1 MSGTFEVILG
11 AILSIIITIWIEY
24 TRKPKLRFKASHE
37 NDIDYSRLPEKRPA
51 QKARFLSLVIENKR
65 LSLPFR
71 WLSRNAALQCHAA
84 IGFYH
89 LDGQNVFGRKMNGRW
104 SGSVEPTP
112 TVQISG
118 EGISIENLFV
128 SGNQTSASTTLQDIY
143 PGEKASLDI
152 AARFD
157 DDKVCYGWNDE
168 GYFSNPLWRN
178 PKWGLPS
185 GRYIVKVEL
194 ISSGDKTIGY
204 YRLVNDVDIS
214 SFRLENASP
223 EDIKR
228 VK

>member
-1 MSGTFEVILG
+1 MNGTFEVILG
-11 AILSIIITIWIEY
+11 AILSIVITIWIEFL
-24 TRKPKLRFKASHE
+24 RKPKLRFQASTE
-37 NDIDYSRLPEKRPA
+37 TDIDYSKFPEKRPA

-71 WLSRNAALQCHAA
+71 WLSRNATLQCHATVD
-84 IGFYH
+84 FYH
-89 LDGQNVFGRKMNGRW
+89 LDGQNVFGRKMTGRW

-118 EGISIENLFV
+118 DNITIEKLVISD
-128 SGNQTSASTTLQDIY
+128 NQSTASTTLRDIY
-143 PGEKASLDI
+143 PGEKSNLDI

-157 DDKVCYGWNDE
+157 KDEKCYGWNDE

-178 PKWGLPS
+178 PKWELPS

-194 ISSGDKTIGY
+194 ISSGDKTFGY

-214 SFRLENASP
+214 SFRLEKASQ
-223 EDIKR
+223 EDIKK